1 MGDNDLIICRC
12 EEITKGEILEAL
24 EGGHRDLNDIKRVT
38 RAGMGLC
45 QGKTC
50 KRLVSRIVA
59 DFTGSGIGEIK
70 PSSFRP
76 PVRPIKIASFL
87 VLPNPEVTPTKTT
100 K

>member
-1 MGDNDLIICRC
+1 MDDHHLIVCRC
-12 EEITKGEILEAL
+12 EEVTKGEIVEAL

-59 DFTGSGIGEIK
+59 DFTGCGIGEVM

-87 VLPNPEVTPTKTT
+87 PFPDSETVDDLKR

>member
-1 MGDNDLIICRC
+1 
-12 EEITKGEILEAL
+12 
-24 EGGHRDLNDIKRVT
+24 
-38 RAGMGLC
+38 MGLC

-59 DFTGSGIGEIK
+59 DFTGCGIGEVI

-76 PVRPIKIASFL
+76 PVRPIKIAS
-87 VLPNPEVTPTKTT
+87 VLGFADLETVAEEKG

>member
-1 MGDNDLIICRC
+1 MDDKDLIVCRC
-12 EEITKGEILEAL
+12 EEVTKGEVMEAL
-24 EGGHRDLNDIKRVT
+24 ESGHRDLNDIKRVT

-59 DFTGSGIGEIK
+59 DFTGCGLGEVM

-87 VLPNPEVTPTKTT
+87 DVSDPETAVEKE